1 MKKAWNAIPLWGRK
15 LIQYALVT
23 AFWISAWV
31 IAAGCVGDSLLLP
44 TPWEVLSRLGQL
56 ACQWDFWKTLL
67 TSLGRILGGVA
78 IALILGILL
87 AIATHFIPF
96 LYTLFY
102 PLVTIIRSAPIAS
115 FLFLL
120 YLWLNRD
127 LLPTII
133 SILMVL
139 PVVWANLHE
148 ALGAVDR
155 PLLEMAKVYGFSLW
169 KKVKH
174 IYYPSVWPAFMAS
187 CRSSM
192 GLAWKA
198 GVAAEAILV
207 PGVSIGKMLYE
218 NKVNLETTDLFAW
231 TLTVI
236 VLSLVL
242 ELLLLGLVGIVSG
255 HPGKEKHPGKE
266 VVYESSSD
274 P

>member
-15 LIQYALVT
+15 LIQYALVA
-23 AFWISAWV
+23 AFWVSAWV
-31 IAAGCVGDSLLLP
+31 IAAACVGDSLLLP
-44 TPWEVLSRLGQL
+44 TPWEVLRRLSQL
-56 ACQWDFWKTLL
+56 ACQWDFWKTML

-78 IALILGILL
+78 IALVLGVLL
-87 AIATHFIPF
+87 AIATHFVPF

-127 LLPTII
+127 LLPVII
-133 SILMVL
+133 SIFMVL

-155 PLLEMAKVYGFSLW
+155 PLLEMAKVYGFSPW
-169 KKVKH
+169 KKVKY
-174 IYYPSVWPAFMAS
+174 IYYPSVLPAFMAS

-207 PGVSIGKMLYE
+207 PSVSIGKMLYE

-236 VLSLVL
+236 LLSLVL
-242 ELLLLGLVGIVSG
+242 ELLLLGLVRIASG
-255 HPGKEKHPGKE
+255 RHDKAKDHREE
-266 VVYESSSD
+266 VAYASASD
-274 P
+274 L